1 MRGLGRIV
9 FGLSVAALGALGIV
23 FREFALVWQ
32 LVPRTIA
39 GHDALAITAGVLL
52 AAGGVGRLGAL
63 WLAGVALVF
72 FVRLRVPPLVMQ
84 PRLEANW
91 YGVSET
97 LTFAAGGWTIF

>member
-52 AAGGVGRLGAL
+52 AAGGVGLLVPRTARLAAL
-63 WLAGVALVF
+63 MLAGVALVF
-72 FVRLRVPPLVMQ
+72 VVLLRVPPLVMQ

-91 YGVSET
+91 YGVS
-97 LTFAAGGWTIF
+97 